1 VRKTGF
7 FQENTMTN
15 EQKELVQ
22 SSFRQVQPI
31 AEIAAQLFYGKLF
44 EIDPQLRPLFTTD
57 LQEQGRKLMHM
68 MGVAVKGLDQLN
80 ELLPA
85 LHYLGSKHIAYG
97 VQAKHYDTVGEALIW
112 TLEQGLGTAFTVE
125 VKESW
130 IAVYQLLAE
139 AMQQEAAVAV

>member
-1 VRKTGF
+1 
-7 FQENTMTN
+7 MTN

-44 EIDPQLRPLFTTD
+44 EIDPQLRLLFTTN
-57 LQEQGRKLMHM
+57 LQEQGRKLMQM

-85 LHYLGSKHIAYG
+85 LHYLGSKHLAYG
-97 VQAKHYDTVGEALIW
+97 VQAKHYDTVGEALLW
-112 TLEQGLGTAFTVE
+112 TLEQGLGAAFTVE

-130 IAVYQLLAE
+130 IAVYQLLAQ

>member
-1 VRKTGF
+1 
-7 FQENTMTN
+7 MTN

-31 AEIAAQLFYGKLF
+31 AEVAAQLFYGRLF
-44 EIDPQLRPLFTTD
+44 EIDPQLRHLFTTD

-85 LHYLGSKHIAYG
+85 LHFLGSKHLAYG

-112 TLEQGLGTAFTVE
+112 TLEQGLGDAFTLE